1 MTFLLTKTIKKGEKK
16 KKKTARRTFNYLYI
30 VEAEKDKF

>member
-1 MTFLLTKTIKKGEKK
+1 MTFLLTKTIKKEG

>member
-1 MTFLLTKTIKKGEKK
+1 MTFLLTKTIKKGE

>member
-1 MTFLLTKTIKKGEKK
+1 MTFLLTKTIKKG
-16 KKKTARRTFNYLYI
+16 KKKTAGRTFNYLYI

>member
-1 MTFLLTKTIKKGEKK
+1 MTFLLTKTIKKEEKK
-16 KKKTARRTFNYLYI
+16 KQHAELSTTYTLI

>member
-1 MTFLLTKTIKKGEKK
+1 MTFLLTKTIKKGEK